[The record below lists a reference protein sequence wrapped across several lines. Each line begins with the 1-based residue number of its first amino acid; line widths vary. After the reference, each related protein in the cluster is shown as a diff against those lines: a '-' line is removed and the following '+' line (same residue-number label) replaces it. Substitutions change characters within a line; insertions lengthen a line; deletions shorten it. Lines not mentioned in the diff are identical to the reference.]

1 MGQKLTKRH
10 NYVGKIR
17 LDFSTGKHFRAN
29 LSCIW
34 KGKRSA
40 RDLVGREL
48 PRLEVVPVIRSRN
61 ETTMRC
67 KGGSGCNV
75 AEIVACAIKRAVL
88 AVFKT

>member
-10 NYVGKIR
+10 NHVGKIR
-17 LDFSTGKHFRAN
+17 LDFSTGKRFPAN

-34 KGKRSA
+34 KGKCSA
-40 RDLVGREL
+40 RDYGREL
-48 PRLEVVPVIRSRN
+48 PRFEVVPVIRSRN
-61 ETTMRC
+61 ETTMWC

>member
-1 MGQKLTKRH
+1 MVQKLTKRH
-10 NYVGKIR
+10 NHVGEIR
-17 LDFSTGKHFRAN
+17 LDFSTVKHFLAN

-34 KGKRSA
+34 KGKLSA
-40 RDLVGREL
+40 REFEGQEL
-48 PRLEVVPVIRSRN
+48 PRLEVFPLIRRRN
-61 ETTMRC
+61 ETTMWC

>member
-1 MGQKLTKRH
+1 MS
-10 NYVGKIR
+10 KIP
-17 LDFSTGKHFRAN
+17 LDFSTGKRFLAN

-34 KGKRSA
+34 KGKWSA
-40 RDLVGREL
+40 RGFEGREL
-48 PRLEVVPVIRSRN
+48 PRLKVVPLIRSRD